1 MDRCGSG
8 GRCATGGFK
17 NSFCRGRV
25 TGQLASRPSWS
36 HNQLTAAVGAN
47 AIELTAGAV
56 AAGRAFKGVDAR
68 LRRLAGQILVAAF
81 AVGAE
86 LEHGKSDAVWV

>member
-1 MDRCGSG
+1 MDWCGSG
-8 GRCATGGFK
+8 GRCTTGRFE

-25 TGQLASRPSWS
+25 TGQLTSRPPWS

-47 AIELTAGAV
+47 AIELAAGAV
-56 AAGRAFKGVDAR
+56 AAERAFKGADSSTNRFVR
-68 LRRLAGQILVAAF
+68 KIFVAAF

-86 LEHGKSDAVWV
+86 LEHGKSDAVWG